1 MEGIE
6 MSEYS
11 EYYLNNPYEAKV
23 DYKIEDEYI
32 EDKIEEAADN
42 QDFVWELLAEQ
53 YVDFELTQTTLRAM
67 FKSYVTRMHTTK
79 QEYKDKADADL
90 LLFTKALMSAMYKT
104 TTDLVEEQG

>member
-1 MEGIE
+1 

-11 EYYLNNPYEAKV
+11 EYYLNNPHERKV
-23 DYKIEDEYI
+23 DYEIEDEYV

-42 QDFVWELLAEQ
+42 KDFVWELLAEQ

-79 QEYKDKADADL
+79 QEFKDKADADL
-90 LLFTKALMSAMYKT
+90 LLFAKSLMSAMYIET
-104 TTDLVEEQG
+104 TELVEEQG

>member
-1 MEGIE
+1 

-11 EYYLNNPYEAKV
+11 EYYLNNPHERKVMDSYLTAINEALEYE
-23 DYKIEDEYI
+23 
-32 EDKIEEAADN
+32 IEEAADN

-67 FKSYVTRMHTTK
+67 FKSYVTRMHATK